1 MSVVLRCPNC
11 GTTQTTPGDC
21 EACHEAQVRY
31 FCTNHE
37 PGIWLDGPTCPQCA
51 ARPAPAPRP
60 PRPRPAVV
68 ASRIA
73 REPLPPMDEERL
85 DLRPAGQAFW
95 EKLLRSAVVA
105 RRPPPPED
113 VRVQRGWFV
122 QLLLRLTFIGVV
134 LIVGILV
141 ALYWA
146 AQSLG

>member
-11 GTTQTTPGDC
+11 GTTQATPGDC

-60 PRPRPAVV
+60 PRPRPPVV
-68 ASRIA
+68 ASRID
-73 REPLPPMDEERL
+73 RERPRPTDEETV
-85 DLRPAGQAFW
+85 DLRPSGQAFW

-105 RRPPPPED
+105 RRAPAESHI
-113 VRVQRGWFV
+113 QRGWFV
-122 QLLLRLTFIGVV
+122 QLLLRLTLIGAVLVV
-134 LIVGILV
+134 AILV

-146 AQSLG
+146 VQSLG